1 MSDLNVRSEHLAFHF
16 DASAGLVAHDL
27 AIARIAEL
35 VHGIHAVAG
44 PVMTVSCHVYR
55 VSGIDAVALDV
66 IGARSTVCMTVAAT
80 GVLDLPPL
88 EHVQAGA
95 DLKCSVADQT
105 DAMCIAACLIRHVG
119 PGVAVNFF

>member
-1 MSDLNVRSEHLAFHF
+1 MSDLTVRSAHPAFRF
-16 DASAGLVAHDL
+16 EARVGLLAHDL

-55 VSGIDAVALDV
+55 VSGVDAVALDV

-80 GVLDLPPL
+80 GAFELPPL

-95 DLKCSVADQT
+95 DLRCSVADQT